1 MPVKKKH
8 LLLIL
13 KKKNNKAKQKI
24 SNSKMLDLEIVPEIS
39 LGCEAW
45 EFVLGMHF
53 SQAIAIIQS
62 QVGIIKGVQVLYSD
76 TNPLGVDLI
85 INLPQDGLRL
95 IFDPVVQRLKTI
107 EVFNMKLVKLKYG
120 GVYFNSPEVLPSIE
134 QIEHSFGATHPGVY
148 DAAKQLFALHFRGLS
163 FYFPVDSKLHAG
175 YAHGLGSLVFLSGAS
190 PVVSKMSLYAGS
202 NVAENRPPPLPLAC
216 YHRQMYLESA
226 TVLRSV
232 LGCTRGL
239 KLKLFTEGSG
249 RALEPRR
256 QTFTKEVLFGDSCQD
271 VAMNLG
277 APNRIFFKSE
287 DKMKI
292 HSSSV
297 NRQAQSK
304 RSDIFFN
311 YFTLGIDVLFDA
323 RTQLCKKFIL
333 HTNYPGHFN
342 FNMYHRCEFQF
353 QVPMDRLGT
362 DATNATANSA
372 KIKGTQHDRNIKAE
386 SGGGNTTISG
396 GGGGGSADGINITA
410 YSKWDE
416 ISGALA
422 PSERPVVLHRASST
436 NTANPFGSTFCYG
449 YQDIIF
455 EVMANNHIA
464 SVTLYSTTPVKQAE
478 HLWQQHKMQDI
489 RLTVA

>member
-1 MPVKKKH
+1 
-8 LLLIL
+8 
-13 KKKNNKAKQKI
+13 
-24 SNSKMLDLEIVPEIS
+24 MLDLEIVPEIS
-39 LGCEAW
+39 LGCETW

-76 TNPLGVDLI
+76 TNPLGVDII

-107 EVFNMKLVKLKYG
+107 EVFNMKLVRLKYG

-148 DAAKQLFALHFRGLS
+148 HAAKQLFALNFRGLS
-163 FYFPVDSKLHAG
+163 FYFPVDSKLHAS
-175 YAHGLGSLVFLSGAS
+175 YAHGLGSLVFLNGDS
-190 PVVSKMSLYAGS
+190 PIVSKMSLYAGS
-202 NVAENRPPPLPLAC
+202 NVAENKAPLLPLSC
-216 YHRQMYLESA
+216 YHRQLYLENA
-226 TVLRSV
+226 VVLRSAE
-232 LGCTRGL
+232 GCTKGL
-239 KLKLFTEGSG
+239 QLKLFTEGSG
-249 RALEPRR
+249 RSLEPRR
-256 QTFTKEVLFGDSCQD
+256 QSLSREILFGDSCQD
-271 VAMNLG
+271 IATQLG

-292 HSSSV
+292 HSSNM

-323 RTQLCKKFIL
+323 RTQTCKKFIL

-353 QVPMDRLGT
+353 QLSTEHLP
-362 DATNATANSA
+362 DAELRSSYNNDILPDVTP
-372 KIKGTQHDRNIKAE
+372 II
-386 SGGGNTTISG
+386 
-396 GGGGGSADGINITA
+396 INA
-410 YSKWDE
+410 YSKWNE
-416 ISGALA
+416 ISSVMA

-455 EVMANNHIA
+455 EVMPNNHIA
-464 SVTLYSTTPVKQAE
+464 SVTLYNMAPAKHQNDDI
-478 HLWQQHKMQDI
+478 WQQSNMQDI